1 MNKVKTVII
10 TGAGGG
16 LGSAAAIALATAG
29 YELALHIKQ
38 EDEKS
43 SALLQKLNSLK
54 ARVSFYTADLT
65 SDAEIEKMTAAIEQK
80 HGSIYAL
87 INNAGIPFSGMSWK
101 QTAAEWDHVFNVN
114 TRAPFLVSRQVIPL
128 IRKQGSG
135 RIIYLSSIVAH
146 RPLAGTSAYAASKAA
161 LEGLTRA
168 QAVELSRF
176 GITVNCVAPGYFDA
190 GMIDSVTEEQQS
202 ALKEN
207 TPAARLGKP
216 EELAAHM
223 LYLCS
228 EEAAFITGQIH
239 HINGGLYL

>member
-1 MNKVKTVII
+1 MDKLKTVII

-16 LGSAAAIALATAG
+16 LGSAAAIAFASAG

-43 SALLQKLNSLK
+43 AALARELKSIGTSA
-54 ARVSFYTADLT
+54 SFYTADLT
-65 SDAEIEKMTAAIEQK
+65 SDLDIEKMTAAIEQN

-101 QTAAEWDHVFNVN
+101 QSTEEWDHVFNIN
-114 TRAPFLVSRQVIPL
+114 TRAPFLLSRQIIPL

-135 RIIYLSSIVAH
+135 RIIYFSSIVAH
-146 RPLAGTSAYAASKAA
+146 RPLAGTSAYAASKSA

-176 GITVNCVAPGYFDA
+176 GITVNCVAPGYFNA
-190 GMIDSVTEEQQS
+190 GMIDAVTEEQITL
-202 ALKEN
+202 LKEN
-207 TPAARLGKP
+207 TPASRLGRS
-216 EELAAHM
+216 EELAAHL
-223 LYLCS
+223 LYLCR